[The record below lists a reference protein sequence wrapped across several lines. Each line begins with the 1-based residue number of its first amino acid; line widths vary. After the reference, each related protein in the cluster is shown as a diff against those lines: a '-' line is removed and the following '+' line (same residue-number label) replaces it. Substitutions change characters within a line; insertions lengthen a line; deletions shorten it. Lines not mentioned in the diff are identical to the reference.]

1 MYSSYSVF
9 RTLYLFHYRSD
20 RDLLW
25 GYQAACLLHS
35 SVLCACTKTTCPSS
49 ALMQNI
55 SVLYGGQVL
64 NMLDWET
71 IVALAETHFALPKSE
86 VR

>member
-1 MYSSYSVF
+1 MKACSFQNCVF
-9 RTLYLFHYRSD
+9 FRYRSD

-25 GYQAACLLHS
+25 RYQAACLLNS
-35 SVLCACTKTTCPSS
+35 SVFCTCTKATSQMS

-64 NMLDWET
+64 NMFDWET
-71 IVALAETHFALPKSE
+71 IVALAEAHFLLPNTE
-86 VR
+86 VRA

>member
-1 MYSSYSVF
+1 
-9 RTLYLFHYRSD
+9 
-20 RDLLW
+20 
-25 GYQAACLLHS
+25 
-35 SVLCACTKTTCPSS
+35 
-49 ALMQNI
+49 MQNI

-86 VR
+86 VRWTVEYTFKTRSDASKPVEVEGFPKPR